1 MTGRFRNWLD
11 DRLNNLKI
19 KKKLFLL
26 YFYCMMLP
34 LVLTDAVIIGL
45 IVKREYDTKQE
56 TSRGIVSAVK
66 YSLNSAAAE
75 TVTLSKNIYFNKYIN
90 EFLNTEFQSTLD
102 YYNQYQELLKDSLF
116 DSSLGTSNSIIRM
129 YADNGTIVNGD
140 ASGVWNLWKRKN
152 GIGILWIPD
161 RTCRCIF
168 TMRMQGRPTQVR

>member
-26 YFYCMMLP
+26 YFYCMILP

-66 YSLNSAAAE
+66 YSLNSAAEE
-75 TVTLSKNIYFNKYIN
+75 TVMLSKNIYFNKYIN

-102 YYNQYQELLKDSLF
+102 YYNQYQELLK
-116 DSSLGTSNSIIRM
+116 
-129 YADNGTIVNGD
+129 
-140 ASGVWNLWKRKN
+140 KRKN
-152 GIGILWIPD
+152 GTGILWIPD

-168 TMRMQGRPTQVR
+168 TMKRQGRPTQVR

>member
-26 YFYCMMLP
+26 YFYCMILP

-66 YSLNSAAAE
+66 YSLNSAAEE
-75 TVTLSKNIYFNKYIN
+75 TVMLSKNI
-90 EFLNTEFQSTLD
+90 
-102 YYNQYQELLKDSLF
+102 
-116 DSSLGTSNSIIRM
+116 
-129 YADNGTIVNGD
+129 
-140 ASGVWNLWKRKN
+140 
-152 GIGILWIPD
+152 
-161 RTCRCIF
+161 
-168 TMRMQGRPTQVR
+168 

>member
-1 MTGRFRNWLD
+1 MKRKRQMRRTTMTGRFRNWLD

-26 YFYCMMLP
+26 YFYCMILP

-45 IVKREYDTKQE
+45 IVKREYDTRQE

-66 YSLNSAAAE
+66 YSLNSAAEE
-75 TVTLSKNIYFNKYIN
+75 TVMLSKNIYFNKYIN

-116 DSSLGTSNSIIRM
+116 GIRGRGKM
-129 YADNGTIVNGD
+129 VPGFYGFRTEHADVF
-140 ASGVWNLWKRKN
+140 L
-152 GIGILWIPD
+152 L
-161 RTCRCIF
+161 
-168 TMRMQGRPTQVR
+168 

>member
-26 YFYCMMLP
+26 YFYCMILP

-66 YSLNSAAAE
+66 YSLNSAAEE
-75 TVTLSKNIYFNKYIN
+75 TVMLSKNIYFNKYIN

-116 DSSLGTSNSIIRM
+116 DSC
-129 YADNGTIVNGD
+129 
-140 ASGVWNLWKRKN
+140 VWNLWKRKN